1 MFKVTNNKMNPVFD
15 IHVFVCNNQRPSG
28 EKMSCGDNYGLS
40 LVAEFKTQLNALKLP
55 LKIRAQKAGC
65 LGICNFGPTIAIYPE
80 GIFYVD
86 VKLDDVKEIIES
98 HIVNKKPVERLLLK
112 NGN

>member
-1 MFKVTNNKMNPVFD
+1 MNPVFD
-15 IHVFVCNNQRPSG
+15 IHIFVCNNQRPSG
-28 EKMSCGDNYGLS
+28 EKMSCGDNHGLS
-40 LVAEFKTQLNALKLP
+40 LVSEFKTQLNALKLP

-80 GIFYVD
+80 GVFYVG
-86 VKLDDVKEIIES
+86 VKLVDVKEIIET
-98 HIVNKKPVERLLLK
+98 HIVNKKIVERLLLK